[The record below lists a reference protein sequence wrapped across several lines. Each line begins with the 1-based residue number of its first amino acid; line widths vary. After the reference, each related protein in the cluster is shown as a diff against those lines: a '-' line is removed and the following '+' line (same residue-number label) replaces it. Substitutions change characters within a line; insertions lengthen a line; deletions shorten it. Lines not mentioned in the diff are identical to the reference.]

1 MKKNNKNKLA
11 IKGSGIAL
19 LTALF
24 SIPVILQSCARP
36 KPNKDIEKDDD
47 QNKNTNK
54 QKISDIELI
63 LNNGNLTIP
72 SNLRLYLI
80 SLKNND
86 ELLNNIDT
94 NLLKENINIIST
106 LLKEKNT
113 FEKSNLNATYK
124 SFLNKITNTNID
136 AEILKE
142 NEYIAKINVNSD
154 SSISYINENIQ
165 KINNT
170 SNLIKEYNNVAS
182 LNKSDF
188 ENLLNLFNNS
198 NSVFSD
204 NIKDQII
211 NNQSVQA
218 YKKDGSLIEIFNKYQ
233 SINTKAN
240 QLLEIKNSLEN
251 KENKNEKQT
260 ELATEIKQLFNEN
273 KIKDEELNNE
283 NIISKIQNLIN
294 KANQLQQAD
303 EGERNKINNLREQ
316 ANTFIN
322 SLANLSDDLKN
333 SYKSKINSLSLENL
347 IDEVKQRAEQFNNLV
362 NDVKSA
368 INEANDIKNQ
378 PKYINATNNAEF
390 DQKLAE
396 LNALIENDKLLNN
409 SDYVESSNK
418 ITEINS
424 LITELRH
431 YSENLNGQQQDQPD
445 DKVEAF
451 KRSVEERLTPS
462 FNARVSAYNLENSI
476 YAVNINESNRK
487 LFLSDP
493 IIEGVELTYKNM
505 ELVDGDV
512 NQLKLTYLAKDK
524 TDSSL
529 ISDVSKIF
537 TFKTNFNNEIDKLQY
552 ENLDALFE
560 INYDELKNN
569 YQNTFLSSEEL
580 KNKYFVVKHQNLH
593 GFFTYRLKLS
603 SFAYA
608 NSKLSSEVEFLVNN
622 KVIKT
627 LSLQTNQTFEFK
639 DEFWEGISITMGDW
653 FKNSQ
658 FYDDSNYLFTR
669 SDTATVVFPIWGK
682 QNTGFNTWF
691 TIEVFNEVK
700 NSIPEL
706 ANKTLE
712 SQVNLINP
720 PQSQVQNALTPE
732 EIKRVINVIKS
743 EWISKLF
750 NIQVSNDATWQLL
763 NFDDTHIFKSE
774 RLKSNEGTFK
784 FLVTK
789 NGVSKEISISLM
801 PKIDNVE
808 DQDTKDLNY
817 LKSLIM
823 TDKKDDASKILEL
836 VKVKEPGKTHN
847 QYNSKDAVS
856 ALNDLYELPKK
867 GKFEIYAD
875 SLVSYNNFE
884 NSTVGG
890 TAKVFFWFKE
900 NGQIIDK
907 KSNKYLMLERSFTT
921 YAKTIQYF
929 RPLSYRD
936 IKPANPNEWFKQSD
950 FSSSNINN
958 DDKLKINKINSHNF
972 DVRKATGAIVGPKSF
987 EYTVID
993 PKDIVAQNAGDMLNY
1008 LLKLKTSNSEDTSD
1022 NSKFTNTA
1030 PSSGNKDDQPITN
1043 NASKTGDFWVSSASI
1058 INPSDTANNVDLSS
1072 IEKNYFIYYYD
1083 VQSNADNQLSFK
1095 LGFINKA
1102 DTTKR
1107 YSNNQTITLNNLRND
1122 YKENLYPEIMLNSIK
1137 YSDISINNIS
1147 NKTINEFSNIMKGSD
1162 KNAKQSY
1169 ISLKN
1174 SITYKNFTIDK
1185 SNFEVADAK
1194 AGEGNS
1200 VYIKFKVTNPTTN
1213 KTYIGN
1219 IWYKVSG
1226 FRDTSSSKENLDF
1239 KYSSLNTVFE
1249 SSSEIKRTREL
1260 EPYYE
1265 DLLWDLDKEN
1275 QVAKWTLKE
1284 KYIKNTFLKN
1294 NATNRKFKLRLFAN
1308 QLIQD
1313 DDRLKR
1319 ISDPNKNYLFGF
1331 NFDELAN
1338 GQEVTKN
1345 EITKTYNNLNGG
1357 EYPRINFTLKA
1368 RYQAGEGIKFE
1379 VELTDKQYKLFVGNP
1394 FNEALP
1400 FAEVNKADKYG
1411 TFDKNKAFLINN
1423 SGASITIEYTNSI
1436 EHESFDQ
1443 ETNLFDY
1450 KKLDYSQENQP
1461 ILFYT
1466 PESTINSQEYN
1477 PNQNVSYEL
1486 HNGYLQD
1493 QEYMHNA
1500 WENIDIVKNVRA
1512 RSFAFNQGTATM
1524 LAKVNDNPNDG
1535 RFYIITNNHVEH
1547 ISNISEVQGE
1557 NLPKAGKR
1565 KYITKTSNN
1574 FGNNVDNGFSY
1585 WGGLDVANS
1594 VPIEVIWSGVDQISE
1609 KGEKKAGLT
1618 VDITV
1623 FAVDINPLIANAKLE
1638 GKFELAQWFENWFK
1652 LENIK
1657 MDYYG
1662 SKDGVH
1668 FGPNLKKIA
1677 MSGFPYGKQAGYL
1690 INRASSNSGNI
1701 ALARQN
1707 GYVQTFYN
1715 AGNSGTGVLGQNNTY
1730 VSTINSGA
1738 PLTFLQS
1745 WNYETGFY
1753 NFLGVNV
1760 NKQSPLEIN
1769 NTNSVGAQILR
1780 WNLKDPLN
1788 IKLPWFY
1795 KDIENK

>member
-36 KPNKDIEKDDD
+36 KPNKDNEKDDD

-54 QKISDIELI
+54 QKISDIESI
-63 LNNGNLTIP
+63 LNNGNLIIP

-94 NLLKENINIIST
+94 NLLKENINIVST

-113 FEKSNLNATYK
+113 FENSNLNTTYK
-124 SFLNKITNTNID
+124 SFLNKITNKNID

-142 NEYIAKINVNSD
+142 NEYVAKINVNSD
-154 SSISYINENIQ
+154 NSISYINENIQ

-211 NNQSVQA
+211 NDQSVQA

-251 KENKNEKQT
+251 KENKNDKQT

-333 SYKSKINSLSLENL
+333 AYKSKINSLSFENL

-418 ITEINS
+418 ITEINA

-445 DKVEAF
+445 DKIEAF

-512 NQLKLTYLAKDK
+512 NQLKLTYVAKDK

-560 INYDELKNN
+560 INYDELKNT

-603 SFAYA
+603 SFTYV

-639 DEFWEGISITMGDW
+639 DEFWEGISITPGSK
-653 FKNSQ
+653 FKDSQ
-658 FYDDSNYLFTR
+658 FY
-669 SDTATVVFPIWGK
+669 
-682 QNTGFNTWF
+682 QNPDGILTEPGGYDNFFAQGSGFNIWF
-691 TIEVFNEVK
+691 VLHVFNPIKNQIESLQSKNIATRVSDLSGNAYRTIQNPMSLDEV
-700 NSIPEL
+700 SRVYDEF
-706 ANKTLE
+706 
-712 SQVNLINP
+712 
-720 PQSQVQNALTPE
+720 
-732 EIKRVINVIKS
+732 KRNDTEVR
-743 EWISKLF
+743 KLF
-750 NIQVSNDATWQLL
+750 NINIPDGTTYELINYS
-763 NFDDTHIFKSE
+763 DTQRF
-774 RLKSNEGTFK
+774 LTEGNNATFK
-784 FLVTK
+784 FRLTK
-789 NGVSKEISISLM
+789 NNISKELFVKLSV
-801 PKIDNVE
+801 KIDDE
-808 DQDTKDLNY
+808 TIQDVRDLKEIRKILEIEN
-817 LKSLIM
+817 
-823 TDKKDDASKILEL
+823 DKKDTQKSSQKLLSLI
-836 VKVKEPGKTHN
+836 KVKTPGKTHN
-847 QYNSKDAVS
+847 QVNAKDA
-856 ALNDLYELPKK
+856 LNAFNELYELPKI
-867 GKFEIYAD
+867 GKYEIYAKEVISSKNFVD
-875 SLVSYNNFE
+875 S
-884 NSTVGG
+884 STGG
-890 TAKVFFWFKE
+890 EAEIFFWIKKE
-900 NGQIIDK
+900 GTPITFQDIQQ
-907 KSNKYLMLERSFTT
+907 LERVYKPKYT
-921 YAKTIQYF
+921 KTIKYF
-929 RPLSYRD
+929 KPLSYRD
-936 IKPANPNEWFKQSD
+936 IKPANVNEWFKESD
-950 FSSSNINN
+950 FSASNI
-958 DDKLKINKINSHNF
+958 DESDKAKINQINSHNF
-972 DVRKATGAIVGPKSF
+972 DVRKATGAIVKSKSF

-993 PKDIVAQNAGDMLNY
+993 PKDIVDQNAADMLNY
-1008 LLKLKTSNSEDTSD
+1008 LLKLKTNNSEDTSN

-1030 PSSGNKDDQPITN
+1030 PSNGNRDDQPIVN
-1043 NASKTGDFWVSSASI
+1043 NTSKVEDFWVSSAPISSQ
-1058 INPSDTANNVDLSS
+1058 SDSVNNVDLSS

-1083 VQSNADNQLSFK
+1083 VQSNANDQLSFK
-1095 LGFINKA
+1095 LGFINKT

-1107 YSNNQTITLNNLRND
+1107 FTNGRTITLNNLRND

-1219 IWYKVSG
+1219 TWYKVSG
-1226 FRDTSSSKENLDF
+1226 FSDTSSSKENLDF

-1249 SSSEIKRTREL
+1249 SSSEIRRTREL

-1319 ISDPNKNYLFGF
+1319 ISDPSKNYLFEF

-1423 SGASITIEYTNSI
+1423 SGASITIEYTNGI

-1557 NLPKAGKR
+1557 NLPKSGKR

-1585 WGGLDVANS
+1585 WGGLNVANS